1 MLVHETPRAP
11 CAADHGGVRHPRHL
25 WIGYLAVSA
34 GGLAAWLALPPARAG
49 LSLIIQAASI
59 AAVVAGIRIN
69 RPATARPWWL
79 MAAALG
85 AFLAADL
92 VGAWMPGPAPPIVY
106 VAGYAPMAAAVVLLV
121 RSGAGGHAVGVLADA
136 AIGAAAVGA
145 LQITLIIEPALG
157 AGPLGIE
164 TIGLAYPILDV
175 FLLLILVR
183 AGTAGWRLAPYRLLA
198 AALAVAFGADE
209 WFALIHTG
217 YAPGHPVDALWMAA
231 TVLAAAGALHPA
243 MRKLPVEASA
253 PERWLRSFRLVLI
266 GAGLLVP
273 PSLTATIE
281 VGDDRD
287 VILVLNAGAV
297 AVALLVLFRIG
308 YLLKRAEGLRS
319 AEHRARAEA
328 EVARAGVLA
337 QNHRLRALDRMKDGV
352 LASVS
357 HEFRSPLTSIRG
369 HLRLVSDQAAD
380 VLDDRHMRSLR
391 VIDRSSERLV
401 RLVED
406 VLLVARMRSGQFEL
420 EIGSVDVAAA
430 ARECVEAARPAA
442 AARDVVIEQRVGPD
456 LPALVA
462 DGARICQVIDNLISN
477 AVKFSDPGS
486 TVVVSVSELAGTVEL
501 IVEDSGAGISPVDRV
516 TLFEPF
522 SRGATASARH
532 APGTGLGLFISKT
545 IVDAHG
551 GVIHLDSAP
560 GEGTRARVGLPLRAA
575 HPVAA

>member
-1 MLVHETPRAP
+1 V
-11 CAADHGGVRHPRHL
+11 
-25 WIGYLAVSA
+25 AVSA
-34 GGLAAWLALPPARAG
+34 AALAAWLALPPARTG
-49 LSLIIQAASI
+49 LSLLIQAASI
-59 AAVVAGIRIN
+59 AAVVAGIRLN

-79 MAAALG
+79 VVAALA
-85 AFLAADL
+85 AFLAGDL
-92 VGAWMPGPAPPIVY
+92 VGAWIPGPAPPIIY

-121 RSGAGGHAVGVLADA
+121 RSGPGGDAVGVLADA

-145 LQITLIIEPALG
+145 LQVTLIIEPALG
-157 AGPLGIE
+157 AEPLGIE
-164 TIGLAYPILDV
+164 TIGLAYPVLDV

-183 AGTAGWRLAPYRLLA
+183 AGAAGWRLGPYRFMA
-198 AALAVAFGADE
+198 AALAVTFAADE
-209 WFALIHTG
+209 WFAMIHAG
-217 YAPGHPVDALWMAA
+217 YAPGHPVDAVWMTAN
-231 TVLAAAGALHPA
+231 VLAAAAALHPA
-243 MRKLPVEASA
+243 MRELPVEASA

-273 PSLTATIE
+273 PILTATIE
-281 VGDDRD
+281 VGQERD
-287 VILVLNAGAV
+287 LILVLNAGAV
-297 AVALLVLFRIG
+297 AVALLVLLRIG
-308 YLLKRAEGLRS
+308 YLLTRAEGLRN

-369 HLRLVSDQAAD
+369 HLRLVSDQASG
-380 VLDDRHMRSLR
+380 VLEDRHMRSLR

-420 EIGSVDVAAA
+420 EIDSVDVAAA
-430 ARECVEAARPAA
+430 ARDCVEAARPAA
-442 AARDVVIEQRVGPD
+442 AARDIVIEQRLARE

-486 TVVVSVSELAGTVEL
+486 IVVVSVSELAGTVEL
-501 IVEDSGAGISPVDRV
+501 LVEDSGAGISPVDRV

-545 IVDAHG
+545 IVEAHG

-575 HPVAA
+575 QVVAA